1 MIGASA
7 SQLLA
12 GCELSQLISV
22 TRELVFMTD
31 IDQAMMNPVSVF
43 KSPEAVVSAG
53 DLSAKQKIE
62 ILRRWEY
69 DARQL
74 EVAGEEGMTGSQPAL
89 FARIRAALHTLG

>member
-1 MIGASA
+1 
-7 SQLLA
+7 
-12 GCELSQLISV
+12 
-22 TRELVFMTD
+22 MTD
-31 IDQAMMNPVSVF
+31 IDQAMTNPVSVF

-74 EVAGEEGMTGSQPAL
+74 EVAEEAHAL
-89 FARIRAALHTLG
+89 GYWPDPGKSAPTKQGG

>member
-1 MIGASA
+1 M
-7 SQLLA
+7 
-12 GCELSQLISV
+12 
-22 TRELVFMTD
+22 VFMTD

-74 EVAGEEGMTGSQPAL
+74 EVAGEEGMTGSQPDL
-89 FARIRAALHTLG
+89 FARIRAALHTLGYWPDPEKSAPTKQGG